1 MFWQVPNQH
10 LSQNISQEHV
20 DTDPRGLQ
28 LMFWQVPS
36 QHLSQNISQRTRIHR
51 TQQSHSSI
59 RPGGMREAI
68 KYIYI
73 YIYIYMYEYV
83 YIQVYIY
90 VCADIRYCFL
100 GGVLF
105 EQKVPYCRAPLLVE
119 LQPLPNIAF
128 CCFSVQRPKHMSFF

>member
-59 RPGGMREAI
+59 WPGGMPEAI
-68 KYIYI
+68 
-73 YIYIYMYEYV
+73 
-83 YIQVYIY
+83 
-90 VCADIRYCFL
+90 R
-100 GGVLF
+100 
-105 EQKVPYCRAPLLVE
+105 RPL
-119 LQPLPNIAF
+119 
-128 CCFSVQRPKHMSFF
+128 S